1 MSKEA
6 PQFSDCLYFSAN
18 ALGRVLTKMAE
29 EEFSITGLPPSYA
42 FVLRAANHQ
51 PGIQPKELS
60 REMMLS
66 PSTITRLVDKLVRN
80 GFLTRR
86 TEGRSCL
93 IHPTQKSFDLGETIE
108 VAWRNLNQRYCALLG
123 ENIASEL
130 TVKAYQATKALEN

>member
-6 PQFSDCLYFSAN
+6 PQLNNCLYFSVN

-42 FVLRAANHQ
+42 FILRAANHV

-66 PSTITRLVDKLVRN
+66 PSTITRLVDKLVLR
-80 GFLTRR
+80 GFLTRQ

-93 IHPTQKSFDLGETIE
+93 IHPTQKSLDLEETIA
-108 VAWRNLNQRYCALLG
+108 VAWSNLHKRYCALLG
-123 ENIASEL
+123 EEIASEL
-130 TVKAYQATKALEN
+130 TTKAYQASKELEN